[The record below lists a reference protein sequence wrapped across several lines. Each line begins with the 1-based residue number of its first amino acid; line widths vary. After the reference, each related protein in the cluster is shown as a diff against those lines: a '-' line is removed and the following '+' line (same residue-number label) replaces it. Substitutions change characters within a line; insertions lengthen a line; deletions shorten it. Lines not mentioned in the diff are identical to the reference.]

1 MKSRAALALATWFGC
16 GYWPLGPGTA
26 GSLGALAAAWALQQW
41 LGYGMA
47 WHAALAAVLLLPG
60 VWAAG
65 EVARSRGVED
75 PGMVVVDEV
84 LGQWIALAG
93 AGAFTWTEGAAAFVL
108 FRLFDIYK
116 PWPVRAA
123 ERLPGG
129 WGIVADDVLAGIYA
143 ALALGAG
150 RALAANMVQS

>member
-1 MKSRAALALATWFGC
+1 MKNKAALALATWFGC

-26 GSLGALAAAWALQQW
+26 GSLGALAAAWALQRW
-41 LGYGMA
+41 LGCAMA
-47 WHAALAAVLLLPG
+47 WHLALAGLFLLPA

-65 EVARSRGVED
+65 ETARLKGVED
-75 PGMVVVDEV
+75 PGLVVIDEV

-93 AGAFTWTEGAAAFVL
+93 AGTFSAAEAGAGFVL
-108 FRLFDIYK
+108 FRVFDIWK

-129 WGIVADDVLAGIYA
+129 WGIVADDVAAGAYA
-143 ALALGAG
+143 ALALAAG
-150 RALAANMVQS
+150 RAIAANVVQS

>member
-1 MKSRAALALATWFGC
+1 MKSKAALALATWFGC

-26 GSLGALAAAWALQQW
+26 GSLGALAAAWALQRW
-41 LGYGMA
+41 LGFAMG

-65 EVARSRGVED
+65 EVARRRGVED
-75 PGMVVVDEV
+75 PGMVVIDEV
-84 LGQWIALAG
+84 VGQWVALAG
-93 AGAFTWTEGAAAFVL
+93 AGAFTWAEGAAAFVL
-108 FRLFDIYK
+108 FRLFDIFK

-129 WGIVADDVLAGIYA
+129 WGIMADDVLAGIYA

-150 RALAANMVQS
+150 RMLAANMFQS